1 MRHRWLWSVVIL
13 CLLLWGIK
21 AVHHAMQPQYQ
32 GKTAEEWF
40 DAIQIRKPGQG
51 RNEHTYTM
59 LDPAVTA
66 LAKMDAD
73 AVRVIVEKY
82 QQEDSALRRWLI
94 HQVEHYSKGKKL
106 WESQEDRRIRA
117 YLVVFELKDKADPL
131 VPLLVH
137 ATETDD
143 GMERQRAI
151 VNLGRVT
158 TRPAEALPV
167 LISMLGT
174 SNMFH
179 RAFALESI
187 SAYRNH
193 AEIAVNLLTK
203 SLNST
208 NRLQRILSARSL
220 VDFGQTNRAYAVLLH
235 EVTDTNSPA
244 RVDAAL
250 MFSLFGTNAAPAIP
264 VIQELMVNA
273 TDAETSNSLRLEIK
287 EIDPEGL
294 YHKP

>member
-1 MRHRWLWSVVIL
+1 M
-13 CLLLWGIK
+13 
-21 AVHHAMQPQYQ
+21 
-32 GKTAEEWF
+32 
-40 DAIQIRKPGQG
+40 
-51 RNEHTYTM
+51 
-59 LDPAVTA
+59 
-66 LAKMDAD
+66 
-73 AVRVIVEKY
+73 
-82 QQEDSALRRWLI
+82 
-94 HQVEHYSKGKKL
+94 
-106 WESQEDRRIRA
+106 ESQEDRRIRA
-117 YLVVFELKDKADPL
+117 YLVVFELKDKADPI
-131 VPLLVH
+131 VPLLIH

-158 TRPAEALPV
+158 TRPAEALPA
-167 LISMLGT
+167 LISMLGA

-220 VDFGQTNRAYAVLLH
+220 VDFGQTNRAYAVLME

-250 MFSLFGTNAAPAIP
+250 MFSLFGTNAAPVIP

-273 TDAETSNSLRLEIK
+273 TDAKTSNSLRLEIK
-287 EIDPEGL
+287 EIDPEGI
-294 YHKP
+294 YQKP